1 MLCGLPRSV
10 REHLLH
16 RDVQPQEVP
25 EELPPADELPRRVR
39 PLLHP
44 PGTRPL
50 HLATAGIDSTAE
62 VDMRK
67 KIINTRISAM
77 SFQASVNMS
86 PKIDL

>member
-50 HLATAGIDSTAE
+50 HLATAGIDSRADVE
-62 VDMRK
+62 MRK
-67 KIINTRISAM
+67 KYCVLFIVELVS
-77 SFQASVNMS
+77 
-86 PKIDL
+86 D

>member
-39 PLLHP
+39 PVLHP

-50 HLATAGIDSTAE
+50 HLATAGIDSRADVICRDE
-62 VDMRK
+62 K
-67 KIINTRISAM
+67 TR
-77 SFQASVNMS
+77 
-86 PKIDL
+86 PKFCIDAGRIQKFKNGDIT

>member
-16 RDVQPQEVP
+16 CDVQPQEVP

-50 HLATAGIDSTAE
+50 HLATAGIDSTADVE
-62 VDMRK
+62 MSK
-67 KIINTRISAM
+67 K
-77 SFQASVNMS
+77 
-86 PKIDL
+86 